1 MDCPYKDTLTTKVA
15 KYITDAL
22 NSYLERYNKLYPAE
36 KKWDKAV
43 VGYRDYDAFD
53 VPLSDFPLIKVYRV
67 ADSFR
72 KGSKKSATILRI
84 SYCLAYPQLEELS
97 SLMQWAAKVINE
109 VLLDVENELNLE
121 IVPEGGNRA
130 DYNTFMG
137 QNGKPGNALS

>member
-53 VPLSDFPLIKVYRV
+53 EPECGYRAQKKLVDETRWSSIRWLFPDGDGFPCK
-67 ADSFR
+67 
-72 KGSKKSATILRI
+72 T
-84 SYCLAYPQLEELS
+84 
-97 SLMQWAAKVINE
+97 
-109 VLLDVENELNLE
+109 
-121 IVPEGGNRA
+121 GN
-130 DYNTFMG
+130 
-137 QNGKPGNALS
+137 